1 VFSLSSDFELKSDTI
16 LEVMSKFIV
25 DGGRELE
32 GKIKLSGNKNSAL
45 KLIPAALLGD
55 APTTLTNVPDIS
67 DISLMLE
74 LITKL
79 GVKVVR
85 KDHEVIVDPRGL
97 SSFDPDPDV
106 SSKFRAS
113 VVLAAPL
120 LVRFGKAI
128 VTPPGGDQIGE
139 RLLDTH
145 FAMMQKMGVE
155 IRREDGRFFLD
166 WKKRRKEDIFLDEPS
181 VTATEMGL
189 MMGSSFPGKIKIED
203 AATEPHVTDLVRLL
217 VKMGAK
223 ISGISSNVLTVSG
236 GKLTGVEHKV
246 CPDHIEGGTFAIA
259 AAITGGNVEIEDF
272 KASENTMIMNY
283 LSYMGV
289 NIKSSEN
296 SIRVLPSKLVASR
309 RKFQTRPWPGFPT
322 DLMSPFIVLATQ
334 TEGTVLCHDWMYE
347 WRIFFV
353 DDLISMGANIFI
365 ADPHRVIVSGPTPL
379 MSDRLFCK
387 DIRAGISVI
396 LAALAAYGRS
406 EIENVEVVA
415 RGYEKIEERLCQLGA
430 EIKKK
435 E

>member
-1 VFSLSSDFELKSDTI
+1 
-16 LEVMSKFIV
+16 MSKFIV
-25 DGGRELE
+25 TGGKKLE

-55 APTTLTNVPDIS
+55 SPSTLTNVPDIS
-67 DISLMLE
+67 DVSTMLD

-79 GVKVVR
+79 GVKVKREGHSVT
-85 KDHEVIVDPRGL
+85 IDPTNI
-97 SSFDPDPDV
+97 SSFDLDPDL

-120 LVRFGKAI
+120 LVRFGKAV

-155 IRREDGRFFLD
+155 IKRNDGRYFLN
-166 WKKRRKEDIFLDEPS
+166 WKKRKSIDIFLDEPS

-189 MMGSSFPGKIKIED
+189 MMASSLPDSMRIDD
-203 AATEPHVTDLVRLL
+203 AATEPHVTDLANYLAN
-217 VKMGAK
+217 MGAR
-223 ISGISSNVLTVSG
+223 ISGIGSNVLSIGG
-236 GKLTGVEHKV
+236 GKLMGAEHKV
-246 CPDHIEGGTFAIA
+246 CSDHIEGGTFAIA
-259 AAITGGNVEIEDF
+259 AAITGGKIEIEDF
-272 KASENTMIMNY
+272 KAQDCPMILNY

-289 NIKSSEN
+289 NFKTEGN
-296 SIRVLPSKLVASR
+296 SLTVLPSKLVASR
-309 RKFQTRPWPGFPT
+309 TKFQTRPWPGFPT

-334 TEGTVLCHDWMYE
+334 TQGTVLCHDWMYE
-347 WRIFFV
+347 WRMFFV
-353 DDLISMGANIFI
+353 DDLISMGAKIFI

-379 MSDRLFCK
+379 LSDRLFCK

-396 LAALAAYGRS
+396 LAALTANGKS

-415 RGYEKIEERLCQLGA
+415 RGYEKIDERLRSLGA
-430 EIKKK
+430 EIAAKSENDCTK
-435 E
+435 